1 MAIAD
6 GTYRLTPESGNLLVT
21 TGRTGMGRRAGHD
34 LVIEAT
40 RWQGQVT
47 VATARPEDSVVSVV
61 VDVDSLE
68 VREGLG
74 GVKPLT
80 EKDRADI
87 RKTLRDILDSETH
100 PQVTFNSTSVTRSVA
115 SVTVEGDLTI
125 RGETQPV
132 AIDAEITDDRVR
144 GSATLA
150 QTRWGIKP
158 YSAFLGALKL
168 ADEVGIELDAA
179 LVPIGGDS
187 GAGRS

>member
-6 GTYRLTPESGNLLVT
+6 GTYRLTPEAGELLVK

-34 LVIEAT
+34 LVIEST
-40 RWQGQVT
+40 RWQGEVT
-47 VATARPEDSVVSVV
+47 VATGKPEDSVVSVV

-80 EKDRADI
+80 DKDRADI

-100 PQVTFNSTSVTRSVA
+100 PQIKFNSTSVTRSVA
-115 SVTVEGDLTI
+115 SVTVVGDLTI
-125 RGETQPV
+125 RGETEPV
-132 AIDAEITDDRVR
+132 AISAEFTDDRVR
-144 GSATLA
+144 GSATVA
-150 QTRWGIKP
+150 QARWGIKP
-158 YSAFLGALKL
+158 YSTFLGALKL
-168 ADEVGIELDAA
+168 ADEVGVEFDAA

>member
-1 MAIAD
+1 MAMAD
-6 GTYRLTPESGNLLVT
+6 GTYRLSPESGELVVK

-34 LVIEAT
+34 LVIEVT
-40 RWQGQVT
+40 RWRGEVT
-47 VATARPEDSVVSVV
+47 VVSAKPEDSTVSVE

-80 EKDRADI
+80 DKDRADI
-87 RKTLRDILDSETH
+87 KKTLCDILDSTTF
-100 PQVTFNSTSVTRSVA
+100 PQIRFAGTSMTGRPGD

-125 RGETQPV
+125 RGETAPV
-132 AIDAEITDDRVR
+132 TVRADFADGRVR
-144 GSATLA
+144 GSATVA

-168 ADEVGIELDAA
+168 ADEVAVELDAGLA
-179 LVPIGGDS
+179 ASGGL
-187 GAGRS
+187 AR

>member
-6 GTYRLTPESGNLLVT
+6 GTYRLTPEAGELLVK

-34 LVIEAT
+34 LVLEAT
-40 RWQGQVT
+40 RWQGEVT
-47 VATARPEDSVVSVV
+47 VATGKPEDSVVSVV

-80 EKDRADI
+80 DKDRADI

-100 PQVTFNSTSVTRSVA
+100 PQITFNSTSVTRSVA

-125 RGETQPV
+125 RGETEPV
-132 AIDAEITDDRVR
+132 AIDAEFTGDCVR
-144 GSATLA
+144 GRATVVQA
-150 QTRWGIKP
+150 RWGIKP
-158 YSAFLGALKL
+158 YSTFLGALKL
-168 ADEVGIELDAA
+168 ADEVGVEFDAA